1 MDKTSMKPA
10 ARSFGFGNALLLVS
24 ALAGLIF
31 GSAACADP
39 EGTTPTC
46 VQDVGDG
53 THEKVDNG
61 CNPFPVCLKPAM
73 NGELQIVNAEECCKG
88 LSNDYEHQ
96 VCLAGYGEADFPNAG
111 TSSSSSSSS
120 GKP

>member
-10 ARSFGFGNALLLVS
+10 ARSFGFGNVLLLVG

-46 VQDVGDG
+46 VQDVDEG
-53 THEKVDNG
+53 THANVDNG
-61 CNPFPVCLKPAM
+61 CNPFALCVKPDM
-73 NGELQIVNAEECCKG
+73 NGTLQIVNAEQCCKS
-88 LSNDYEHQ
+88 LTNPTEHQ
-96 VCLAGYGEADFPNAG
+96 ICLAGYGVGDFPNAEM
-111 TSSSSSSSS
+111 SSSSSSS